1 MNHPEELL
9 AGYVD
14 GALTDEERAAVD
26 AHLATCETC
35 REEIELAGR
44 AVTALASLE
53 EEPVPFGVMN
63 PVTTE
68 IGRRTRSRRMP
79 WQTRL
84 QWAAGLAAAAAV
96 VALVAIELPHML
108 GGGAGGGAAMSADSA
123 GAPGREPTAESLA
136 ATGLEV
142 QSIDYDTAGL
152 EALAS
157 DVAAQTKSGA
167 TTVGGSQN
175 PAPQDATQAA
185 LDCLLRASS
194 FTENDRLVRLIEAKF
209 QGTTA
214 YLGVFLES
222 PKAGQPPD
230 QVVIW
235 VVAKKDCSILSFSS
249 KRIP

>member
-14 GALTDEERAAVD
+14 GALTDEEQAAVD

-35 REEIELAGR
+35 REELELAGH

-53 EEPVPFGVMN
+53 EEPMPFGVMN

-68 IGRRTRSRRMP
+68 IGRRTRSRRTP

-108 GGGAGGGAAMSADSA
+108 GGAGAGSAAMSAASTADL
-123 GAPGREPTAESLA
+123 GRGPNAEFEA
-136 ATGLEV
+136 AAGLEV
-142 QSIDYDTAGL
+142 QSVDYDVARL
-152 EALAS
+152 EALATE
-157 DVAAQTKSGA
+157 VATQVKSGA
-167 TTVGGSQN
+167 TTVGGSQSS
-175 PAPQDATQAA
+175 APPDTVQTA

-209 QGTTA
+209 QGTAA

-249 KRIP
+249 KRIT